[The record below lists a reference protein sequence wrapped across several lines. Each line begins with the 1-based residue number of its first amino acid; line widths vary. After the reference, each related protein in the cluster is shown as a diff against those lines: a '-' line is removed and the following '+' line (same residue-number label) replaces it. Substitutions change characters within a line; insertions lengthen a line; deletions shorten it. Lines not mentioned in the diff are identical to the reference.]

1 MAAGETDQVRRE
13 DLLAPRETLPAK
25 LSGLP
30 KGWTPKDIDG
40 GWRIDGP
47 ADARS
52 VTLVLKPESGDDW
65 NIAAWNYARMDVR
78 NEGPGLVR
86 IEARLENAQA
96 EDWRNAFAAIERDWF
111 VPLRAALGSKIE
123 TLTIVAPSI
132 YGQLSWTLHG
142 KDRWKFWRKSRPMQA
157 MAKELADNPAEGTTP

>member
-1 MAAGETDQVRRE
+1 
-13 DLLAPRETLPAK
+13 
-25 LSGLP
+25 
-30 KGWTPKDIDG
+30 
-40 GWRIDGP
+40 
-47 ADARS
+47 
-52 VTLVLKPESGDDW
+52 
-65 NIAAWNYARMDVR
+65 
-78 NEGPGLVR
+78 
-86 IEARLENAQA
+86 
-96 EDWRNAFAAIERDWF
+96 ERDWF